1 MAVRFSTWEFYIREA
16 CRSLARNRFMTLAS
30 VSTVA
35 LSLLILGVFL
45 LGAVN
50 LNNMAVTLESQ
61 VEVTAFL
68 EDELKAEEVE
78 VIKGRIQG
86 LDGVREV
93 TFVSKEEALER
104 LKQQFGE
111 RKDLLTSV
119 EKNNPLRNAVEV
131 RTLDPT
137 NVKNVVEELKA
148 LPGVAKVSFK
158 EEIIERLFS
167 LTKAIRLVGL
177 AVVVLLVGA
186 TIFLISNTIRLTV
199 FARRREISIMK
210 LVGATDWFIRWPFV
224 LEGLCLGLLGSIPAM
239 FLVVRFYHWLA
250 AGVYQT
256 LPFIPMLKPESI
268 LGRLQLLLVG
278 IGILVGTLG
287 SAISMRRFL
296 RV

>member
-1 MAVRFSTWEFYIREA
+1 MRFSTWEFYIREA

-68 EDELKAEEVE
+68 EDELEAEEVE

-158 EEIIERLFS
+158 EEIIDRLFS

>member
-68 EDELKAEEVE
+68 EDELEAEEVE

-158 EEIIERLFS
+158 EEIIDRLFS

>member
-1 MAVRFSTWEFYIREA
+1 MAVRFSTWEFYLREA
-16 CRSLARNRFMTLAS
+16 GRSLVRNRFMTLAS
-30 VSTVA
+30 ISTVA
-35 LSLLILGVFL
+35 LSLLILGLFL

-50 LNNMAVTLESQ
+50 LNHIALTLENQ
-61 VEVTAFL
+61 VEVSAYL
-68 EDELKAEEVE
+68 EDELEAEEITAITARV
-78 VIKGRIQG
+78 QG
-86 LDGVREV
+86 LTGVREV
-93 TFVSKEEALER
+93 KFISKEEALER
-104 LKQQFGE
+104 LKEQFGE
-111 RKDLLTSV
+111 RKDLLASV
-119 EKNNPLRNAVEV
+119 EKNNPLRNALEV
-131 RTLDPT
+131 RTLAPT
-137 NVKNVVEELKA
+137 DVKPVVEELKG

-158 EEIIERLFS
+158 EEIIERLFA
-167 LTKAIRLVGL
+167 LTKAIRLAGL
-177 AVVVLLVGA
+177 AVVLLLVGA

-224 LEGLCLGLLGSIPAM
+224 LEGLCLGLLGSVPALI
-239 FLVVRFYHWLA
+239 LVVRFYHWLA

-256 LPFIPMLKPESI
+256 LPFIPLLHPDSI

>member
-1 MAVRFSTWEFYIREA
+1 MRFSTWEFYIREA

-158 EEIIERLFS
+158 EEIIDRLFS

>member
-1 MAVRFSTWEFYIREA
+1 
-16 CRSLARNRFMTLAS
+16 MTLAS

-158 EEIIERLFS
+158 EEIIDRLFS